1 MKKSK
6 NKYIRIQ
13 ILNLQDEHCMGCQ
26 KISAY
31 RKSGNCKT
39 SWCADNC
46 EIGKRIKQLGDTL
59 LEGRNE
65 TMAEQRAEERNWDVL
80 CEKAEKLRE
89 QKLSWAKIADRL
101 GVSESTLYH
110 NVAKRREKKENA
122 RKRIGVSKL
131 FTTKEK
137 AQGTNNENGK
147 SVMTTPVLLKEKE
160 QLLQTLQTEQE
171 ARKGIEAEYER
182 IKKQLQEREEAYTI
196 LLNESNQL
204 SEKKWEVEAE
214 LRKTQIRIG
223 TAEETAEM
231 ERKHRLECQ
240 ARAQAL
246 GIALKAIL

>member
-6 NKYIRIQ
+6 NKSIRIQ

-46 EIGKRIKQLGDTL
+46 RIGKQIKQLGDTL

-65 TMAEQRAEERNWDVL
+65 TMAEQMAEERNWDTL

-110 NVAKRREKKENA
+110 NVAKRREKKEGV
-122 RKRIGVSKL
+122 RKLAKRSG
-131 FTTKEK
+131 TKK
-137 AQGTNNENGK
+137 SIKPLAQGAKVMGETNEHAE
-147 SVMTTPVLLKEKE
+147 EKD
-160 QLLQTLQTEQE
+160 TRMDQTEL
-171 ARKGIEAEYER
+171 KAELEKL
-182 IKKQLQEREEAYTI
+182 KKQSQNRKEEYTTLLHER
-196 LLNESNQL
+196 NQL
-204 SEKKWEVEAE
+204 SEQKWELEAE
-214 LRKTQIRIG
+214 LRKVQIRVG
-223 TAEETAEM
+223 AAEETAER

-246 GIALKAIL
+246 GIALKAVL